1 MVDAGRNLIVA
12 SMRNIGESVFN
23 NSVHG
28 RAIMPR
34 VKRQYEIKKDAN
46 GWFHLYIE
54 GEVIKIMADKQNLID
69 YARDVQNA
77 VPKGVICFTN
87 E

>member
-1 MVDAGRNLIVA
+1 MQ
-12 SMRNIGESVFN
+12 SIGESVFN

-34 VKRQYEIKKDAN
+34 VKRQYEIKQDAN
-46 GWFHLYIE
+46 KWFHLYIE
-54 GEVIKIMADKQNLID
+54 GELIKIMADKQDLIN

-77 VPKGVICFTN
+77 VPKGVTCFTN
-87 E
+87 D

>member
-1 MVDAGRNLIVA
+1 MDAGRNLIVA

-23 NSVHG
+23 TSARG
-28 RAIMPR
+28 RAIVPR
-34 VKRQYEIKKDAN
+34 VKRQYEIKQEAN
-46 GWFHLYIE
+46 KWFHLYIE
-54 GEVIKIMADKQNLID
+54 GELIKIMADKQNLID